1 MKAVWEFLE
10 NFYAGVYVADMN
22 TYELLY
28 MNAKAREWFQ
38 ISSPEEYKGK
48 KCYAVL
54 QNFPM
59 PCPFCTNTQLI
70 EDQLYEWHYFNRIV
84 NNDFNMKDFIVKY

>member
-1 MKAVWEFLE
+1 MKTIWGFLE

-22 TYELLY
+22 TYELIY

-38 ISSPEEYKGK
+38 ISDPEEYAGK

-54 QNFPM
+54 QKFRM
-59 PCPFCTNTQLI
+59 PLELPDFYRILRSKDNKLTQS
-70 EDQLYEWHYFNRIV
+70 
-84 NNDFNMKDFIVKY
+84 